1 MILSPADLERCKA
14 IRQPTEAVLAIA
26 EEVAEACAVAV
37 EEIVSTSRK
46 APVVQARDLVCFIA
60 ARQQFSTGQI
70 ARALGRDHSS
80 VVVAI
85 ARERERRKAQ

>member
-1 MILSPADLERCKA
+1 MILTPDDMARCRAIRLPTDAIKA
-14 IRQPTEAVLAIA
+14 IVD
-26 EEVAEACAVAV
+26 EVADACAVAS
-37 EEIVSTSRK
+37 EEIISTSRK
-46 APVVQARDLVCFIA
+46 AAVVQARDLVCFIA
-60 ARQQFSTGQI
+60 ARQQYSTGQI